1 MSSLATEFFVIGGTL
16 RRDAACYVVRQAD
29 RELLEGLR
37 QGKFCYVLTSRQ
49 MGKSSLMVRTA
60 AQLREEGCGVV
71 VLDLTAIGQN
81 LNAEQWYRG
90 LLEQMAVQLELE
102 EELVGF
108 WRYNKELGVMQRWMR
123 AVREIALTRYPG
135 QVVVFIDEIDAA
147 LSLPFSTDEFF
158 AAIREFYNRR
168 AEDEELERLTFC
180 LLGVA
185 SPSDLM
191 RDTRATPF
199 NIGQRIELHDFTE
212 AETAQFVSGLP
223 DEENAAGL
231 LKRIHYWTNGHPYLT
246 QRLCQTVAETNP
258 QSAIRNPQSVDCLC
272 NDLFFSPRAQER
284 DDNLLFVRERMLHGK
299 ADLPA
304 LLYVYERVLRG
315 KRVFDDEADPLV
327 SALRLSGVAKIEA
340 GRLRLRNRIYAKV
353 FNREWVKANMPYAEQ
368 RRQRVAFR
376 RGLARATAVA
386 AVIVAAMA
394 WLAFVALQQRNLA
407 KEETRRAEAALAEA
421 RQQRANAEAL
431 QVEADSQRQQALE
444 QKTLAEQKQTEAEE
458 QRNRA
463 LQQEEDNRWL
473 LYASRMNLAQ
483 QSLAENNFGRM
494 REILMNYAPTTEHA
508 AMRGFEWYHLWQLCC
523 SATFAQPVAARGA
536 ASVAYSPD
544 GKRLVTSGRRQP
556 VRVLDAETGR
566 ELRLPNGDFGQA
578 HTAIYSPDGLW
589 LATADQ
595 NGVIKL
601 FNTLTGSQKLFRQN
615 QSGMILSL
623 AFSPNSQTI
632 ASGNF
637 DGTVRIWDIAAEREL
652 VALKGHNHQVKSVA
666 FSPDGKT
673 LASGSYDGTARVWDL
688 SGRQS
693 LFSLP
698 YPRQVSCVAFSPGGK
713 LLAIGGWGGTV
724 SLWDLATRKEARSW
738 DAQAEH
744 VTALSFSPAGNRQS
758 KNLAGTLIATAGGRT
773 VKLWE
778 VETGRL
784 AGSLSKFTDGASSI
798 SFSPNGVNL
807 AVASVDG
814 IISLWDTVTHQE
826 LKTGDDILKNV
837 WSVAI
842 SPNGK
847 LLATGGVQNSV
858 KLWDLITGEQIAE
871 FIGGDGSV
879 AFSPDGTRLVAASSN
894 RTVNVWDVVSR
905 RKIITLTGLSRVH
918 ALAFSPDG
926 KTLAVGSADH
936 NVRLFDAATWRQSA
950 ALQKHADVV
959 WSVAFSPDGKTIAS
973 ASTDRTVLLW
983 NPVTG
988 RLLKTLRGHSR
999 TVNAVS
1005 FSPDGTLL
1013 ASASADRSVQLW
1025 EVATGKSLK
1034 TFQGHANA
1042 VMTVRF
1048 SPDGKRLATAGRDN
1062 LIKFW
1067 DVSRG
1072 LELLSLSGHQKEVW
1086 SLAFSPD
1093 SRLLASGSY
1102 DGTVRLWRAATD
1114 TEIPEQLNPAG
1125 KLARSK

>member
-1 MSSLATEFFVIGGTL
+1 MSSLATEFFVFGGTL

-29 RELLEGLR
+29 RELLNGLR
-37 QGKFCYVLTSRQ
+37 HGKFCYVLTSRQ

-123 AVREIALTRYPG
+123 AVREIVLTRYPG
-135 QVVVFIDEIDAA
+135 QLIVFIDEIDAA

-168 AEDEELERLTFC
+168 AEDEELKRLTFC

-185 SPSDLM
+185 SPSDLI

-212 AETAQFVSGLP
+212 AETAQFALGLP
-223 DEENAAGL
+223 AEENTAGL

-246 QRLCQTVAETNP
+246 QRLCQALADP
-258 QSAIRNPQSVDCLC
+258 QSAIRNSQPVNCLC
-272 NDLFFSPRAQER
+272 HDLFFSPRAQER
-284 DDNLLFVRERMLHGK
+284 DDNLLFVRERMLRSE

-304 LLYVYERVLRG
+304 LLHVYERVLRG
-315 KRVFDDEADPLV
+315 KRVIDDEADPLA
-327 SALRLSGVAKIEA
+327 SALRLSGVVKVEA

-353 FNREWVKANMPYAEQ
+353 FDREWVKANMPDAEQ

-394 WLAFVALQQRNLA
+394 WLALIALQQRNLA

-421 RQQRANAEAL
+421 REQRANAEAL
-431 QVEADSQRQQALE
+431 QVEADSQRQLALE
-444 QKTLAEQKQTEAEE
+444 QKTLAEQKQAEAEE

-483 QSLAENNFGRM
+483 QALAENNFGRA
-494 REILMNYAPTTEHA
+494 RETLMNYAPTTEHA
-508 AMRGFEWYHLWQLCC
+508 AMRGFEWYHLWRLCC
-523 SATFAQPVAARGA
+523 GTKFAQPDAARGA
-536 ASVAYSPD
+536 VSVAYSPD
-544 GKRLVTSGRRQP
+544 GKRLVTSGRRRS
-556 VRVLDAETGR
+556 VKFLDAETGR
-566 ELRLPNGDFGQA
+566 ELKMPNNDFGQA
-578 HTAIYSPDGLW
+578 HTAVYSPDGLW

-623 AFSPNSQTI
+623 AFSSNSQTI

-652 VALKGHNHQVKSVA
+652 VALKEHNHQVKSVA

-693 LFSLP
+693 LFFLP
-698 YPRQVSCVAFSPGGK
+698 YPRQVNCVAFSPDGK

-724 SLWDLATRKEARSW
+724 SLWELATRKETRSW
-738 DAQAEH
+738 EAQSEH
-744 VTALSFSPAGNRQS
+744 ITALSFSTARNRQS

-784 AGSLSKFTDGASSI
+784 AGMLSKFTDGASSI
-798 SFSPNGVNL
+798 AFSPNGVNL

-814 IISLWDTVTHQE
+814 VISFWDTVTHQE
-826 LKTGDDILKNV
+826 LKTGEDVLKNV

-847 LLATGGVQNSV
+847 LLATGGAQNLV

-871 FIGGDGSV
+871 FSGGDGSV

-905 RKIITLTGLSRVH
+905 RKIITLTGLSRAH
-918 ALAFSPDG
+918 GLAFSPDG

-936 NVRLFDAATWRQSA
+936 NVILFDAATWRQSA
-950 ALQKHADVV
+950 ALQKHTDVV
-959 WSVAFSPDGKTIAS
+959 WSVAFSPDGRTLVS

-1013 ASASADRSVQLW
+1013 ASASADRSAQLW
-1025 EVATGKSLK
+1025 EVATGKTLK

-1048 SPDGKRLATAGRDN
+1048 SPDGRRLATAGRDN

-1067 DVSRG
+1067 DVNRG

-1093 SRLLASGSY
+1093 GQLLASGSY

-1114 TEIPEQLNPAG
+1114 TETTEQLNPAG
-1125 KLARSK
+1125 KLARSR